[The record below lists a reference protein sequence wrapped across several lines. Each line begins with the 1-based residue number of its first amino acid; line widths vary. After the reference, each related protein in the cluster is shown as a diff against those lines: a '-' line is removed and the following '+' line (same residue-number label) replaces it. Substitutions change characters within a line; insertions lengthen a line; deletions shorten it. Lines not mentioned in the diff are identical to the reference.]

1 MKNSFNYVAHGGK
14 LVFVG
19 HTKQDIAFNN
29 PLFHSREMTILGN
42 KRTNM

>member
-29 PLFHSREMTILGN
+29 PLFLTLTLTLTLIE
-42 KRTNM
+42 